1 MDSHGAAGPRPRRT
15 RPARLE
21 TCRARCA
28 AIWPARRRRE
38 RIVDSAAVSGRRTLP
53 RELYSC
59 PPAAFGEP
67 NQGREGSGRTL
78 SDVLQDVA
86 EAEYGLTR
94 MISTRRM
101 PASPGDHAERG
112 GESQALD

>member
-1 MDSHGAAGPRPRRT
+1 MDSHGAAEPRARRT

-21 TCRARCA
+21 TCRAGCA

-38 RIVDSAAVSGRRTLP
+38 RIVDSGAVGGRRTAP
-53 RELYSC
+53 REISSC

-94 MISTRRM
+94 MISTRRT
-101 PASPGDHAERG
+101 PVSPSGHVE
-112 GESQALD
+112 